1 MMSRTPDARAR
12 DNQTRKIQENITN
25 VEKHFGEMC
34 QIFAA
39 YVRKTARLRD
49 KADVL
54 VREIGMYADTE
65 TPNLKS
71 GLKQFAD
78 HLAKVEDYRQ
88 AEVER
93 LEAKVIEPLKSY
105 GAVVKR
111 KREDLKATQSARDR
125 EAKQMAQLE
134 RTRQRNPSDRQI
146 ISQVCPR
153 ASHHLTVVQYVLL
166 YVSCISMCSP
176 NQAESELQRATMD
189 ATRTTRQLEETIDEF
204 EKQKIRDIKKIFGDF
219 VTVEMAFHAK
229 ALEVYTLAYQS
240 IQSVDEEEDLEVFRS
255 LLHPPDYQSRL
266 DIVRANSKTSLDR
279 TGSFMSTSGTLQQ
292 QRARQTRR
300 EEEEEEDEE
309 DEDESEEEE
318 DDEDEEEDTDD
329 EN

>member
-1 MMSRTPDARAR
+1 MSRTPDARAR
-12 DNQTRKIQENITN
+12 DSQTRRIQENITN
-25 VEKHFGEMC
+25 VEKHFGDMC
-34 QIFAA
+34 QLFAA

-49 KADVL
+49 KADLL

-65 TPNLKS
+65 TPNLKR
-71 GLKQFAD
+71 GMKQYAD
-78 HLAKVEDYRQ
+78 HLAKIQDYRQ

-111 KREDLKATQSARDR
+111 KREDLKTTQSARDR

-146 ISQVCPR
+146 ISQ
-153 ASHHLTVVQYVLL
+153 
-166 YVSCISMCSP
+166 
-176 NQAESELQRATMD
+176 AESELQRATMD
-189 ATRTTRQLEETIDEF
+189 ATRTTKQLEETIDEF
-204 EKQKIRDIKKIFGDF
+204 EKQKIQDIKKVFSEF
-219 VTVEMAFHAK
+219 VTVEMSFHAK

-240 IQSVDEEEDLEVFRS
+240 IQSVDEEADLE
-255 LLHPPDYQSRL
+255 
-266 DIVRANSKTSLDR
+266 
-279 TGSFMSTSGTLQQ
+279 Q
-292 QRARQTRR
+292 QRASSRQTRR
-300 EEEEEEDEE
+300 EEEDEDDEE

-318 DDEDEEEDTDD
+318 GDEDEEEDTDD

>member
-1 MMSRTPDARAR
+1 MSRTPDARAR

-34 QIFAA
+34 QMFAA

-49 KADVL
+49 KADNL
-54 VREIGMYADTE
+54 IREVGTYADTE
-65 TPNLKS
+65 TPNLKR
-71 GLKQFAD
+71 GMKEFAD
-78 HLAKVEDYRQ
+78 HLAKIEDYRQ

-111 KREDLKATQSARDR
+111 KREDLKTTQSARDR

-134 RTRQRNPSDRQI
+134 RTRLRNPSDRQI
-146 ISQVCPR
+146 I
-153 ASHHLTVVQYVLL
+153 
-166 YVSCISMCSP
+166 
-176 NQAESELQRATMD
+176 AESELQRATMD

-219 VTVEMAFHAK
+219 VTVEMSFHAK

-240 IQSVDEEEDLEVFRS
+240 IQNVDEEEDLEVFRS
-255 LLHPPDYQSRL
+255 SLHPPDYQSRL

-279 TGSFMSTSGTLQQ
+279 TGSFLSTSGTLQ
-292 QRARQTRR
+292 RIRMDG
-300 EEEEEEDEE
+300 EWW
-309 DEDESEEEE
+309 
-318 DDEDEEEDTDD
+318 
-329 EN
+329 

>member
-1 MMSRTPDARAR
+1 MSRTPDARAR

-34 QIFAA
+34 QMFAA

-49 KADVL
+49 KADNL
-54 VREIGMYADTE
+54 IREIGTYADTE
-65 TPNLKS
+65 TPNLKR
-71 GLKQFAD
+71 GMKEFAD
-78 HLAKVEDYRQ
+78 HLAKIEDYRQ

-111 KREDLKATQSARDR
+111 KREDLKTTQSARDR

-134 RTRQRNPSDRQI
+134 RTRLRNPSDRQI
-146 ISQVCPR
+146 I
-153 ASHHLTVVQYVLL
+153 
-166 YVSCISMCSP
+166 
-176 NQAESELQRATMD
+176 AESELQRATMD

-219 VTVEMAFHAK
+219 VTVEMSFHAK

-240 IQSVDEEEDLEVFRS
+240 IQNVDEEEDLEVFRS
-255 LLHPPDYQSRL
+255 SLHPPDYQSRL

-279 TGSFMSTSGTLQQ
+279 TGSFLSTSGTLQQ
-292 QRARQTRR
+292 QRASNRQTKR
-300 EEEEEEDEE
+300 EEEEEDDEE
-309 DEDESEEEE
+309 DEDDSEEEE

-329 EN
+329 DS

>member
-1 MMSRTPDARAR
+1 MSRTPDARAR
-12 DNQTRKIQENITN
+12 DNQTRQIQENITN

-34 QIFAA
+34 QLFAA

-49 KADVL
+49 KSDVL
-54 VREIGMYADTE
+54 VREIGVYADTE
-65 TPNLKS
+65 TPQLKK
-71 GLKQFAD
+71 GMKQFAD
-78 HLAKVEDYRQ
+78 HLAKIQDYRQ

-111 KREDLKATQSARDR
+111 KRDDLKATQSARDR

-146 ISQVCPR
+146 IS
-153 ASHHLTVVQYVLL
+153 
-166 YVSCISMCSP
+166 
-176 NQAESELQRATMD
+176 QAESELQRATMD

-204 EKQKIRDIKKIFGDF
+204 EKQKIRDIKKIFGEF
-219 VTVEMAFHAK
+219 VTVEMSFHAK

-240 IQSVDEEEDLEVFRS
+240 IQSVDEEKDLEVFRS
-255 LLHPPDYQSRL
+255 SLHPPNYQSRL

-279 TGSFMSTSGTLQQ
+279 TGSFLSTSGTLQQ
-292 QRARQTRR
+292 QRASSRQTRS
-300 EEEEEEDEE
+300 E
-309 DEDESEEEE
+309 EEEE
-318 DDEDEEEDTDD
+318 DDEDDEDESEEDEEEEDTDD
-329 EN
+329 EH

>member
-1 MMSRTPDARAR
+1 MSRTPDARVR

-34 QIFAA
+34 QLFAA

-49 KADVL
+49 KSDVL

-65 TPNLKS
+65 TPYLKR
-71 GLKQFAD
+71 GMKQFAD
-78 HLAKVEDYRQ
+78 HLAKIQDYRQ

-93 LEAKVIEPLKSY
+93 LESKVIEPLKSY

-146 ISQVCPR
+146 ISQ
-153 ASHHLTVVQYVLL
+153 
-166 YVSCISMCSP
+166 
-176 NQAESELQRATMD
+176 AESELQRATMD

-204 EKQKIRDIKKIFGDF
+204 ERQKIRDIKKIFGEF
-219 VTVEMAFHAK
+219 VTVEMSFHAK
-229 ALEVYTLAYQS
+229 ALEVYTLAFQS
-240 IQSVDEEEDLEVFRS
+240 IQSVDEEQDLE
-255 LLHPPDYQSRL
+255 
-266 DIVRANSKTSLDR
+266 
-279 TGSFMSTSGTLQQ
+279 Q
-292 QRARQTRR
+292 QRDCSRPTRR
-300 EEEEEEDEE
+300 EDDEDDEE

-318 DDEDEEEDTDD
+318 EEEEDEDEDTDD
-329 EN
+329 

>member
-1 MMSRTPDARAR
+1 MSRTPDARAR
-12 DNQTRKIQENITN
+12 DNQTKKIQENITN

-34 QIFAA
+34 QLFAA

-49 KADVL
+49 KSDIL

-65 TPNLKS
+65 TPHLKR
-71 GLKQFAD
+71 GMKQFAD
-78 HLAKVEDYRQ
+78 HLAKIQDYRQ

-146 ISQVCPR
+146 ISQ
-153 ASHHLTVVQYVLL
+153 
-166 YVSCISMCSP
+166 
-176 NQAESELQRATMD
+176 AESELQRATMD

-204 EKQKIRDIKKIFGDF
+204 EKQKIRDIKKIFGEF
-219 VTVEMAFHAK
+219 VTVEMSFHAK

-240 IQSVDEEEDLEVFRS
+240 IQSVDEEEDLE
-255 LLHPPDYQSRL
+255 
-266 DIVRANSKTSLDR
+266 
-279 TGSFMSTSGTLQQ
+279 Q
-292 QRARQTRR
+292 QRASSRQTRR
-300 EEEEEEDEE
+300 EEEEEDDEE

-318 DDEDEEEDTDD
+318 DEDEDEDTDD
-329 EN
+329 EH